1 MRSVALYSKHESTTQ
16 LVSAAPFA
24 QWPGRM
30 YPGNLGSTIVT
41 FIRNGQLW
49 TIDPNGANAFDI
61 VHQSTPVVGYSWAPT
76 HEFLSFRTLDSN
88 FAGTAAAK
96 QLTSAAI
103 TGLIGDVPTTE
114 NTIGVDGGTPIP
126 IAFSNPDV
134 RYNNAIWNNNG
145 TRLLFR
151 QTANVSTVS
160 PGTVV
165 WWVSQNDQ
173 PGGIAIKTLPS
184 SYSIPSV
191 SYNAQDYMVIGNS
204 ASGVFT
210 TTLAG
215 THEQSLSENA
225 LAGHPLPATLERV
238 LWRPNHQNQS
248 FLYAISST
256 FTGVTTGITRV
267 RLLLG
272 TLNGQVTRL
281 ATCACTQFA
290 WSPDGNYIVYTTGSS
305 YTILN
310 VQNSS
315 AFSITGERGSVPYWS
330 PDGRFLLLDGTHTLT
345 LINVATQQQETLLS
359 DGQTSQAAEATATG
373 SSVDTLL
380 QPVANSLW
388 AADSRHLIFLTR
400 NRLLWQGQRLST
412 GNGLYSAAIDA
423 NGRPQ
428 GNPTLIDN
436 GNDSQPG
443 WTYEDA
449 NTSFLY

>member
-1 MRSVALYSKHESTTQ
+1 MKVQRSLFLLLLLLSG
-16 LVSAAPFA
+16 LAACT
-24 QWPGRM
+24 
-30 YPGNLGSTIVT
+30 PGNLGSTIVT

-49 TIDPNGANAFDI
+49 TIDPNGANAFAI

-76 HEFLSFRTLDSN
+76 HEFLAFRTLDSD
-88 FAGTAAAK
+88 FAKTAAAK
-96 QLTSAAI
+96 QLPGAAI
-103 TGLIGDVPTTE
+103 SGLIGDVPTTE

-126 IAFSNPDV
+126 IAFSNPAV
-134 RYNNAIWNNNG
+134 RYNNAIWNTNG

-151 QTANVSTVS
+151 QTANVPTVS
-160 PGTVV
+160 PGTAV

-173 PGGIAIKTLPS
+173 PGGIAIKTLPD

-191 SYNAQDYMVIGNS
+191 SYNAQDYMVVGN
-204 ASGVFT
+204 AARGVFT

-215 THEQSLSENA
+215 THERSQSDGNA

-248 FLYAISST
+248 FLYAIAT
-256 FTGVTTGITRV
+256 FPGVTSGISSV
-267 RLLLG
+267 RLLLS
-272 TLNGQVTRL
+272 TLNGQVTTL
-281 ATCACTQFA
+281 ATCTCTQFA
-290 WSPDGNYIVYTTGSS
+290 WSPDGNHILYTTGSS

-315 AFSITGERGSVPYWS
+315 AFSITGEQGSVPYWS
-330 PDGRFLLLDGTHTLT
+330 PDGRFLLMDGTHTLT
-345 LINVATQQQETLLS
+345 LINVTTQQQETLLS
-359 DGQTSQAAEATATG
+359 DGQAGQTAEATTTR
-373 SSVDTLL
+373 SSVDELL

-388 AADSRHLIFLTR
+388 AADSHHLIFLTR
-400 NRLLWQGQRLST
+400 NRLQWQGQRLST
-412 GNGLYSAAIDA
+412 GNGLYSVAIDD

-428 GNPTLIDN
+428 GNLTLIDN